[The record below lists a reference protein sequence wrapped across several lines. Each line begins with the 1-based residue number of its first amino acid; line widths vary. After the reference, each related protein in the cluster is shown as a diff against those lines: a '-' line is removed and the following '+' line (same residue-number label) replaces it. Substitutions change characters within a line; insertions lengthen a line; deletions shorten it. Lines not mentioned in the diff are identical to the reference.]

1 VEGTRLGR
9 REDAAR
15 CAELCSQALGH
26 LARARG
32 GSGLQRGAAGLVAKA
47 LLRPGGLDRLLADTS
62 RRVLVGTVDDVVVG
76 LAVGRKETVGETA
89 VGVVDALYVEPGARG
104 VGVGRALLDDLV
116 RWFSVSG
123 CRGVDASALP
133 GDRETKSLL
142 EAAGFKARL
151 VTMHRPLS

>member
-1 VEGTRLGR
+1 VEGTRPAR
-9 REDAAR
+9 REDAGP
-15 CAELCSQALGH
+15 CAELCRQALEH

-32 GSGLQRGAAGLVAKA
+32 GSGLQRGTTGLVAKA
-47 LLRPGGLDRLLADTS
+47 LLRPGGLDRLLADTR

-76 LAVGRKETVGETA
+76 LAVGHRDTVGETA
-89 VGVVDALYVEPGARG
+89 IGVVDALYVEPGARG
-104 VGVGRALLDDLV
+104 VGVGHALLDDLV
-116 RWFSVSG
+116 RWFGAAG

-151 VTMHRPLS
+151 VTMHRSLP